1 MPTLD
6 AADNEQRARISS
18 MKEAGRAA
26 LSGQTVAQRNRTR
39 NARASEWSRWLRKEM
54 EGHGCEDPAEVLPA
68 ALAHLQQIVDDT
80 VIAAVR
86 QLRSDLRKALT
97 K

>member
-1 MPTLD
+1 MTTPDT
-6 AADNEQRARISS
+6 ADNDRRARIRSV
-18 MKEAGRAA
+18 KEAGWAT
-26 LSGQTVAQRNRTR
+26 LSGQTVAQRDQIR
-39 NARASEWSRWLRKEM
+39 NTRASAWSKWLRKEM

-86 QLRSDLRKALT
+86 QLRSDLRKALA